1 MAQVGSTISVAGNG
15 GGVSAASVPRRA
27 ALVVLLAGVVTTAL
41 ALLGVWW
48 LDNNTTDLHV
58 MGWYG
63 DYVIPAGALL
73 VGLAAGSGYGIASYL
88 TGLRIRRG
96 VLLGVLALQLA
107 GYAAAQYLE
116 FRSLTRQAV
125 ELTDDDGQPITFAR
139 YYHLRAVTFAWDN
152 HGRPGEPLGGWGYFF
167 IGLGVV
173 GFVLG
178 GVLAPAILLKVPYC
192 ESCALYMKSRTL
204 ALVPASVPYR
214 KVSKKD
220 PAAQTALQ
228 EENARAA
235 ATADALIDRV
245 TGLAAK
251 GDGIG
256 INTAFAPYPARG
268 TEARRAGKLP
278 ARLRVGLVRCRQC
291 SAGHLQPAMMTGQG
305 RGIRVHPLA
314 RLPLP
319 PDATRII
326 AGE

>member
-1 MAQVGSTISVAGNG
+1 MVQEGSTISVSEERG
-15 GGVSAASVPRRA
+15 GLPAARLSRRA
-27 ALVVLLAGVVTTAL
+27 GLMVLLAGAVTTAL

-48 LDNNTTDLHV
+48 LDNNTTGFHI

-73 VGLAAGSGYGIASYL
+73 VGLAAGSGYGVASYL

-96 VLLGVLALQLA
+96 VLLCVLALQLA

-116 FRSLTRQAV
+116 FRSLMSQV
-125 ELTDDDGQPITFAR
+125 ELADDDGQPLTFAR
-139 YYHLRAVTFAWDN
+139 YYHLRAVNFAWDN

-167 IGLGVV
+167 MGLGVL

-192 ESCALYMKSRTL
+192 ERCALYMKSRTL

-220 PAAQTALQ
+220 PTAQAALQ

-235 ATADALIDRV
+235 ASADGVIERV
-245 TGLAAK
+245 TALAAK
-251 GDGIG
+251 GDALA
-256 INTAFAPYPARG
+256 INTVLAPYPARG
-268 TEARRAGKLP
+268 SEARRAGKLP
-278 ARLRVGLVRCRQC
+278 ARLRVGLVRCREC

-305 RGIRVHPLA
+305 RGIRVQPLA

-319 PDATRII
+319 PDATRVI